1 MTRNF
6 ELSQLLKL
14 ESQSVFNE
22 IANFENYENFIP
34 GCSKASLLE
43 KNEDYEIGELKF
55 DFLLRQ
61 YSIKSKNIISDKDI
75 KIEQVE
81 GPFETFEGHW
91 SVYTKGDQLC
101 EVVFRAKFK
110 LPFLL
115 DNLVP
120 DNVIE
125 KFCEAALKSFLERVN
140 KKG

>member
-1 MTRNF
+1 MQV
-6 ELSQLLKL
+6 ED
-14 ESQSVFNE
+14 QSMKSKKENSKDPL
-22 IANFENYENFIP
+22 NKYENYENFIP

-110 LPFLL
+110 LPFLI

-120 DNVIE
+120 DSVIE

>member
-22 IANFENYENFIP
+22 IANFENYVNFIP
-34 GCSKASLLE
+34 GCSKAQLLE
-43 KNEDYEIGELKF
+43 RNENYEIGELKF

-61 YSIKSKNIISDKDI
+61 YSIKSKNIISDRGI
-75 KIEQVE
+75 KIEQIE
-81 GPFETFEGHW
+81 GPFETFEGQW
-91 SVYTKGDQLC
+91 SVYTKGDELC

-115 DNLVP
+115 DSLVP
-120 DNVIE
+120 DSVIE
-125 KFCEAALKSFLERVN
+125 KFYEAALASFLKRLN
-140 KKG
+140 KRG

>member
-1 MTRNF
+1 MVRSLEF
-6 ELSQLLKL
+6 FKLLNV
-14 ESQSVFNE
+14 ESHIVFNE
-22 IANFENYENFIP
+22 IANFENYVNFIP
-34 GCSKASLLE
+34 GCSKARLRE
-43 KNEDYEIGELKF
+43 KNEDYEIGELEF

-75 KIEQVE
+75 KIEQID
-81 GPFETFEGHW
+81 GPFETFEGNW
-91 SVYTKGDQLC
+91 SVHTKGDQLC

-110 LPFLL
+110 LPFLI

-120 DNVIE
+120 DSVIE

>member
-1 MTRNF
+1 MIKNF

-22 IANFENYENFIP
+22 IANFENYVNFIP
-34 GCSKASLLE
+34 GCSKAQLLE
-43 KNEDYEIGELKF
+43 RNENYEIGELKF

-61 YSIKSKNIISDKDI
+61 YSIKSKNIISDRGI
-75 KIEQVE
+75 KIEQIE
-81 GPFETFEGHW
+81 GPFETFEGQW

-101 EVVFRAKFK
+101 EVVFRTKFK

-120 DNVIE
+120 DSVIE

>member
-1 MTRNF
+1 MIRNF

-22 IANFENYENFIP
+22 IVNFENYVNFIP
-34 GCSKASLLE
+34 GCSKAQLLE
-43 KNEDYEIGELKF
+43 RNENYEIGELKF

-61 YSIKSKNIISDKDI
+61 YSIKSKNIISDRGI
-75 KIEQVE
+75 KIEQIE
-81 GPFETFEGHW
+81 GPFETFEGQW

-101 EVVFRAKFK
+101 EVVFRTKFK

-120 DNVIE
+120 DSVIE

>member
-1 MTRNF
+1 MIRNF

-22 IANFENYENFIP
+22 IANFENYVNFIP
-34 GCSKASLLE
+34 GCSKAQLLE
-43 KNEDYEIGELKF
+43 RNENYEIGELKF

-61 YSIKSKNIISDKDI
+61 YSIKSKNIISDRGI
-75 KIEQVE
+75 KIEQIE
-81 GPFETFEGHW
+81 GPFETFEGQW

-101 EVVFRAKFK
+101 EVVFRTKFK

-140 KKG
+140 KKD